1 MTELEYTQKQT
12 QTAIKME
19 MKNVVEAVLALQEAV
34 DSNNWQDADITAWTD
49 GYLSRDV
56 SKVAALLARH
66 KALAEAAHMAQ

>member
-12 QTAIKME
+12 QNAIKME

-34 DSNNWQDADITAWTD
+34 ESNNWENIDLTEWTD
-49 GYLSRDV
+49 GYLSRDI